1 MFRVVQFSLKAKVM
15 VIVNQPLINRIK
27 FILRVLSIFAS
38 YLVMFRINQ
47 FVIFVRESRSLDCQ
61 FPAFL
66 GINGGL

>member
-1 MFRVVQFSLKAKVM
+1 MFRVVRFSLKAKVM
-15 VIVNQPLINRIK
+15 VIVTQPLINRIK
-27 FILRVLSIFAS
+27 FILRVLSIFVS

-47 FVIFVRESRSLDCQ
+47 LVILVRESKSLDCQ